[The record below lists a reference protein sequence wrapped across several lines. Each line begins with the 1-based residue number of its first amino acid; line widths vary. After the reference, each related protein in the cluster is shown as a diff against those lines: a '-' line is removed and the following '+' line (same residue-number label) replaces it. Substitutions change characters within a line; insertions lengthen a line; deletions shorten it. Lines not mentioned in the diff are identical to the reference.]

1 MKTSKILIEALEGRV
16 DELEQAL
23 AEIGACAEFYNDPYK
38 RLDFIEV
45 RAKDAMSETAHK
57 PSRRYAWQSTSMDD
71 RQF

>member
-1 MKTSKILIEALEGRV
+1 MTSRILIEALEKRV

-45 RAKDAMSETAHK
+45 RAKDVLTDNNHS
-57 PSRRYAWQSTSMDD
+57 PSRRLAWQSTETQP
-71 RQF
+71 QF